1 MTPEGGSGAQPSG
14 RLRLP
19 TWETLAIRLRGLIA
33 ARLVAVTSAVLPVLI
48 LDITLESGVPGRDF
62 LVGWAA
68 SAYLASLLYAIL
80 LLRRRPH
87 VRWQA
92 YIQCLGDLGLITALI
107 RYYGAIAN
115 PLSIL
120 YLVVITVASVFLR
133 RRAGI
138 FIATLAWALYGVLLS
153 LELTAGGDLHG
164 GFIGQVAYGAGVHLV
179 GFYAVAFLTSGLA
192 RNVTQAEIELQEKR
206 EDLADLRV
214 AHRDVISSIPSGIVT
229 TDAACRVSSAN
240 RAAEEILGLGGSE
253 LSESSLIE
261 LGLFDQAGWS
271 SLIARADALE
281 RIREELE
288 YSPSQGNLKQIGF
301 AVNPLTRAD
310 GSSAGYLIIFQDL
323 TEWRKMQDELR
334 LKDRM
339 AAVGEMASGLAHE
352 VGNPL
357 AAISG
362 SVQMLSS
369 AFPQQSSQHK
379 LLDIIS
385 RESERLD
392 RTIKGFLQFA
402 RPKARSSIRFNIAA
416 QLTEN
421 VELLV
426 NSSEVSSRHRVEL
439 ELDSA
444 NATLLADPDQI
455 SQIFW
460 NLARN
465 ALRAMEDGGTLRI
478 LGKAAGDSYQ
488 LQFVDSGRG
497 MSEEERAKLF
507 HPFRSF
513 FDGGTGI
520 GMAIVYRIVEE
531 HEGRLWVES
540 GEGAGTAI
548 TVELPGFEPARHQ
561 PAAEVQTG

>member
-1 MTPEGGSGAQPSG
+1 M
-14 RLRLP
+14 RLP

-33 ARLVAVTSAVLPVLI
+33 ARLVAVTSALLPVLI
-48 LDITLESGVPGRDF
+48 LDITLENGVPGRNF
-62 LVGWAA
+62 LAGWAS
-68 SAYLASLLYAIL
+68 SAYLVSLLYAVL

-92 YIQCLGDLGLITALI
+92 YIQCLGDLVLITALI
-107 RYYGAIAN
+107 RFYGAFAN

-138 FIATLAWALYGVLLS
+138 IIATLAWIS
-153 LELTAGGDLHG
+153 
-164 GFIGQVAYGAGVHLV
+164 YGALLYFEIARGSEIYSAIVGQAAFSGGIHLV

-206 EDLADLRV
+206 EDLADLRI
-214 AHRDVISSIPSGIVT
+214 AHRDIVSSIPSGIVT
-229 TDAACRVSSAN
+229 TDGAGRVSSAN
-240 RAAEEILGLGGSE
+240 RAAEEILGHSE
-253 LSESSLIE
+253 QQLSEVSLLE
-261 LGLFDQAGWS
+261 LGLFDEQSWAE
-271 SLIARADALE
+271 LLARADANE
-281 RIREELE
+281 RIREDLD
-288 YSPSQGNLKQIGF
+288 YSIAEEDIKQIGY

-310 GSSAGYLIIFQDL
+310 GSSAGYLVIFQDL
-323 TEWRKMQDELR
+323 TEWRSMQEELR

-369 AFPQQSSQHK
+369 AFPRQSAQHK

-385 RESERLD
+385 KESERLD

-402 RPKARSSIRFNIAA
+402 RPMARSSVRFDIAA
-416 QLTEN
+416 LLAQN

-426 NSSEVSSRHRVEL
+426 NSPEVSNRHQVEL
-439 ELDSA
+439 ELDPPH
-444 NATLLADPDQI
+444 ATLLADPDQI

-465 ALRAMEDGGTLRI
+465 ALRAMEEGGILRI
-478 LGKAAGDSYQ
+478 MGKVIGESYR

-531 HEGRLWVES
+531 HDGRLRVES
-540 GEGAGTAI
+540 RKGAGTAI
-548 TVELPGFEPARHQ
+548 TVELPGLEPVRERLT
-561 PAAEVQTG
+561 AEAQVT